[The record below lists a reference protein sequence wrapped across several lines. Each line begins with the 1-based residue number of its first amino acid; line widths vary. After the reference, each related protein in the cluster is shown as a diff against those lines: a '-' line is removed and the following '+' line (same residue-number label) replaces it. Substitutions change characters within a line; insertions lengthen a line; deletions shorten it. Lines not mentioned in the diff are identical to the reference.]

1 VFQSFQLKK
10 NRKFMPECAWALDG
24 LLLLIHRPTR
34 EEAANVRI
42 YHSFHYQKMGLHVQ
56 EMVAFN
62 LQFMSL
68 AVLVGGSSEVQ
79 VYHKSVLVNGLKA
92 YHHCTTSSYH
102 R

>member
-1 VFQSFQLKK
+1 
-10 NRKFMPECAWALDG
+10 MPECAWALDG

-62 LQFMSL
+62 LQFMYL

>member
-62 LQFMSL
+62 LQFMYL

-79 VYHKSVLVNGLKA
+79 VYHSLSL
-92 YHHCTTSSYH
+92 
-102 R
+102 